1 MVLWIGESIAEQF
14 PPRRFLQTIVVGVLL
29 PDRNALAGKTTD
41 RILLPVLDNI
51 EFALAGYCLS

>member
-14 PPRRFLQTIVVGVLL
+14 PPRRFRQTTGGGVPLR
-29 PDRNALAGKTTD
+29 DRITLAGKTTD